1 MLDWFLRQFVRTL
14 LGLRYRIRVTGLAE
28 IARRGRRG
36 ILFLPNHPALI
47 DPFILMAVLGSKF
60 RPGALADQD
69 QIDRFFVRWLARQAG
84 VRAIPDLEKH
94 GGDSPDAVRAA
105 LAASMDGLRRGQ
117 NLLLY
122 PAGRIYR
129 RRFEEI
135 RAASAAHMML
145 REVPQVRVVLIR
157 TRGLWGSGFGWAGGR
172 PPRVGKVLMSGL
184 RGLIASA
191 IFLAPRR
198 DVTIEM
204 VEPEDLPQTASRAE
218 LNKYLENFYN
228 QDAPPNTYV
237 PYSIWE
243 PGGPKIMPE
252 PAAPVRAAQAAGV
265 PDATRQIVLDR
276 LREMSGRREVSD
288 ADRLAND
295 LGIDS
300 LAKADLLVWME
311 KEFGF
316 GQVPPDAIET
326 VQDVLLAACGE
337 TGGGAASIPPPANR
351 WFREDGQTG
360 RLALP
365 GGERITDLFLEQVRR
380 HGGRAVLADTLA
392 GVKTFRDVATAAM
405 VLTPIF
411 RKLPGQ
417 YLGLMLPAGVTA
429 TVAYISALLAGKTPV
444 MVNWTLGSRNL
455 PHSLASLEVR
465 RVVTARR
472 LVSKLAADGN
482 DLSALE
488 SGMGV
493 SPMCSTGVPPVSSG
507 SSISSPEQ
515 RKQQQQDRAGTAL
528 EHTGKMPVPRG
539 MGVPPVSSGSSVS
552 SPEQQKQQQ
561 QDRAGTALEH
571 TGKMPVP
578 HSEHTGKMPV
588 PHSEGL
594 FVFLEDVGKSVSRWT
609 KLWAAMRARLGMLRS
624 ITPREVSPI
633 AAVLFTS
640 GSETVPKAV
649 PLTHENILADLR
661 SVLSVV
667 NLPEGHRLLG
677 MLPPFHSFGL
687 TVTTVLPLVSGL
699 RTCYWPN
706 PTEAAALVAM
716 IEAYKATLAVGTPTF
731 LGGIARAAGTG
742 QLDSLRL
749 AVTGA
754 EKCSPRVYGS
764 LSRACPSMKILEGYG
779 ITECSPIVAV
789 NDDADPQPGTIG
801 KVLPGVEYAIVD
813 EAGTS
818 RSPAGEPGMLLVR
831 GATIFG
837 GYLNYNGP
845 SPFVEFESKRWYRTG
860 DLVKEDAG
868 GVLTFVGRLK
878 RFVKLGG
885 EMISLPAVEAVLE
898 TQYASDSDK
907 GPTIAVHAAPDA
919 EHPELVLFT
928 TLPVSREEANRH
940 IQAAGLSPL
949 HNIRK
954 VVRVESIP
962 VLGTGK
968 TDYRALGE
976 QLAIK

>member
-1 MLDWFLRQFVRTL
+1 MLDWILRQFVRTL
-14 LGLRYRIRVTGLAE
+14 LRLRYRIHVIGLAE
-28 IARRGRRG
+28 VARRGRSG

-47 DPFILMAVLGSKF
+47 DPIILMAVLGRKF

-69 QIDRFFVRWLARQAG
+69 QIDRFFIRWLAKHSG
-84 VRAIPDLEKH
+84 VRPMPDIETH

-105 LAASMDGLRRGQ
+105 LAASMDGLRRGE

-129 RRFEEI
+129 QRLEEL
-135 RAASAAHMML
+135 RAAGGAHLML
-145 REVPQVRVVLIR
+145 REVPQARVVLVR
-157 TRGLWGSGFGWAGGR
+157 TRGLWGSGLGWASGR
-172 PPRVGKVLMSGL
+172 APSVGKALLAGV

-191 IFLAPRR
+191 MFLAPKR
-198 DVTIEM
+198 DVTIEL
-204 VEPEDLPQTASRAE
+204 VEPADLPRTASRAE
-218 LNKYLENFYN
+218 LNKYLEDFYN

-243 PGGPKIMPE
+243 RTGAKVMPE
-252 PAAPVRAAQAAGV
+252 PAAQVKANQAAGV
-265 PDATRQIVLDR
+265 PDATRQLVLEH
-276 LREMSGRREVSD
+276 LREMSGRREIAD

-300 LAKADLLVWME
+300 LDKAELLVWLD

-316 GQVPPDAIET
+316 GQVPPDALAT
-326 VQDVLLAACGE
+326 VYDVLLAACGE
-337 TGGGAASIPPPANR
+337 TGGGAVNIPPAPKR
-351 WFREDGQTG
+351 WFRQDRSGG
-360 RLALP
+360 RLAVP
-365 GGERITDLFLEQVRR
+365 AGERITDLFLDQVRR
-380 HGGRAVLADTLA
+380 HGGQAVLADTLA

-411 RKLPGQ
+411 RNLPGQ
-417 YLGLMLPAGVTA
+417 YLGIMLPAGVTA
-429 TVAYISALLAGKTPV
+429 TLAYVSALLAGKTPV

-455 PHSLASLEVR
+455 LHSLASLDVQ

-472 LVSKLAADGN
+472 LVSKLASDGN
-482 DLSALE
+482 DLSALRE
-488 SGMGV
+488 SM
-493 SPMCSTGVPPVSSG
+493 
-507 SSISSPEQ
+507 
-515 RKQQQQDRAGTAL
+515 
-528 EHTGKMPVPRG
+528 
-539 MGVPPVSSGSSVS
+539 
-552 SPEQQKQQQ
+552 
-561 QDRAGTALEH
+561 
-571 TGKMPVP
+571 
-578 HSEHTGKMPV
+578 
-588 PHSEGL
+588 
-594 FVFLEDVGKSVSRWT
+594 VFLEDVGKSISRRT
-609 KLWAAMRARLGMLRS
+609 KWWAAARVRLGMLGA
-624 ITPREVSPI
+624 ITPAAVSPY
-633 AAVLFTS
+633 AAILFTS

-667 NLPEGHRLLG
+667 NLPQEDRLLG

-716 IEAYKATLAVGTPTF
+716 IEAYKVTLAVGTPTF
-731 LGGIARAAGTG
+731 MGGIARAAGAG
-742 QLDSLRL
+742 QIDSLRL

-754 EKCSPRVYGS
+754 EKCSPRVYDS
-764 LSRACPSMKILEGYG
+764 LSRACPSMKIIEGYG

-789 NDDADPQPGTIG
+789 NDDVDPRPGTIG
-801 KVLPGVEYAIVD
+801 KALPVVEYAIVD
-813 EAGTS
+813 ETAARRQAAGT
-818 RSPAGEPGMLLVR
+818 PGMLLLR

-860 DLVKEDAG
+860 DLVKEDAR

-898 TQYASDSDK
+898 AHYASDSDK
-907 GPTIAVHAAPDA
+907 GPTLAVHATPDA

-928 TLPVSREEANRH
+928 TVPISREEANRH

-949 HNIRK
+949 HNIRR
-954 VVRVESIP
+954 VVQVESIP

-968 TDYRALGE
+968 TDYRSLG
-976 QLAIK
+976 QMLGDGRA

>member
-1 MLDWFLRQFVRTL
+1 MLRQFVRVL
-14 LGLRYRIRVTGLAE
+14 LGLRYRIRVSGMAQV
-28 IARRGRRG
+28 AGRGRSG

-47 DPFILMAVLGSKF
+47 DPFILMAVLGPKF

-69 QIDRFFVRWLARQAG
+69 QIDRFFIRWLASRTG
-84 VRAIPDLEKH
+84 VKPIPDLETH

-105 LAASMDGLRRGQ
+105 LAQSMDGLQRGE

-129 RRFEEI
+129 RRFEEL
-135 RAASAAHMML
+135 RAAGAAHLIMQ
-145 REVPQVRVVLIR
+145 EVPAARVVLIR
-157 TRGLWGSGFGWAGGR
+157 TRGLWGSGFSRGGGQ
-172 PPRVGKVLMSGL
+172 PPRVGKVLLAGL

-191 IFLAPRR
+191 IFFAPRR
-198 DVTIEM
+198 DVTIEL
-204 VEPEDLPQTASRAE
+204 VEPDDLPRTASRAE
-218 LNKYLENFYN
+218 LNKCLEDFYN

-243 PGGPKIMPE
+243 PAGPKVVPE
-252 PAAPVRAAQAAGV
+252 PIATVRADQTTGV
-265 PDATRQIVLDR
+265 PDATRQIVLGR
-276 LREMSGRREVSD
+276 LREMSGRQEIHDV
-288 ADRLAND
+288 DRLAND

-300 LAKADLLVWME
+300 LAKADLLVWMD

-316 GQVPPDAIET
+316 GQVPPDALGS
-326 VQDVLLAACGE
+326 VHDVLLAACGE
-337 TGGGAASIPPPANR
+337 TGGGAVNIPPPRKR
-351 WFREDGQTG
+351 WFRDDGRNQ

-365 GGERITDLFLEQVRR
+365 DGDRITDLFLHQVRR
-380 HGGRAVLADTLA
+380 HGGRVVIADTQA

-405 VLTPIF
+405 VLAPIF
-411 RKLPGQ
+411 CELPGQ

-429 TVAYISALLAGKTPV
+429 TIAYISVLLAGKTPV

-455 PHSLASLEVR
+455 LHSLASLDVQ

-482 DLSALE
+482 DLSTLKD
-488 SGMGV
+488 SM
-493 SPMCSTGVPPVSSG
+493 
-507 SSISSPEQ
+507 
-515 RKQQQQDRAGTAL
+515 
-528 EHTGKMPVPRG
+528 
-539 MGVPPVSSGSSVS
+539 
-552 SPEQQKQQQ
+552 
-561 QDRAGTALEH
+561 
-571 TGKMPVP
+571 
-578 HSEHTGKMPV
+578 
-588 PHSEGL
+588 
-594 FVFLEDVGKSVSRWT
+594 VFLEDVGKSISRWT
-609 KLWAAMRARLGMLRS
+609 KVWAAVRARLGMLES
-624 ITPREVSPI
+624 ITPPEVSPF
-633 AAVLFTS
+633 AAILFTS

-649 PLTHENILADLR
+649 PLTHENILTDLR

-667 NLPEGHRLLG
+667 HLPQGDRLLG

-706 PTEAAALVAM
+706 PTEAAALAGM
-716 IEAYKATLAVGTPTF
+716 IEAYKVTLAVGTPTF
-731 LGGIARAAGTG
+731 LGGIARAAGPE
-742 QLDSLRL
+742 QIDSLRL

-754 EKCSPRVYGS
+754 EKCSPRVYDA

-789 NDDADPQPGTIG
+789 NGDVDPRPGTIG
-801 KVLPGVEYAIVD
+801 KVLPEVQYAIVD
-813 EAGTS
+813 EAGGS
-818 RSPAGEPGMLLVR
+818 RQAAGTPGVLLVR
-831 GATIFG
+831 GPTIFG
-837 GYLNYNGP
+837 GYLNYSGP
-845 SPFVEFESKRWYRTG
+845 SPFVEFESRRWYRTG
-860 DLVKEDAG
+860 DLVKEDAQ

-898 TQYASDSDK
+898 AQYASDSDK
-907 GPTIAVHAAPDA
+907 GPVVAVHATPDP

-928 TLPVSREEANRH
+928 TLPISREEANRH

-949 HNIRK
+949 HNIRRI
-954 VVRVESIP
+954 VRVESIP

-976 QLAIK
+976 LLRVGHP